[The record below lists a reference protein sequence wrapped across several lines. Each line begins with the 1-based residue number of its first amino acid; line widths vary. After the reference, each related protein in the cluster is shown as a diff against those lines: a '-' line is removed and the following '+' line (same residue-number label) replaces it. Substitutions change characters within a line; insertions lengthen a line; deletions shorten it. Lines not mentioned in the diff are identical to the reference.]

1 MATASTR
8 TVCAYC
14 QKEKLT
20 YTCQGCLKNYCL
32 THLNEHRQEL
42 DRQLQEIENQHDEFR
57 QNLQEQKSNSNINPL
72 IQEIDQWEKE
82 SIDRIK
88 QIAEQCRVQL
98 ISCATAVFQGT
109 LKKLNR
115 LAEQIKEM
123 RHENEF
129 NEIDVNEL
137 KSRIRKLQEELVR
150 PANVSIEQQSTSF
163 INSISVLTTSQ
174 QGTAII
180 R

>member
-1 MATASTR
+1 MNID
-8 TVCAYC
+8 
-14 QKEKLT
+14 
-20 YTCQGCLKNYCL
+20 KN
-32 THLNEHRQEL
+32 
-42 DRQLQEIENQHDEFR
+42 
-57 QNLQEQKSNSNINPL
+57 
-72 IQEIDQWEKE
+72 
-82 SIDRIK
+82 SIDN
-88 QIAEQCRVQL
+88 C
-98 ISCATAVFQGT
+98 
-109 LKKLNR
+109 KKLNR